1 MVPFLFAGQEM
12 LLGASRAL
20 YWPAERALLIAD
32 LHLEKASF
40 FARHGQM
47 LPPYD
52 SRETLGRVAQL
63 IRETGARRVFCLGDN
78 FHDDAG
84 VDRLEP
90 HAAGMLEA
98 LTRASDW
105 VWITGNHDANLSGIC
120 GGTPVDELVVSGL
133 ILRHRAIPGER
144 GAEMSGH
151 FHPRLR
157 LTVKGRS
164 IVRPCAILAM
174 GHPEQTS
181 DQHTSDKQASGSSQT
196 DKLILPAFGA
206 LTGGMDAADPVI
218 RDAVQ
223 PAGAI
228 DALVAA
234 SGRIARFPL
243 WRAAA

>member
-1 MVPFLFAGQEM
+1 MVPFLFAGQEL

-40 FARHGQM
+40 YARHGQM

-52 SRETLGRVAQL
+52 SRETLERVAQL

-78 FHDDAG
+78 FHDAAG

-90 HAAGMLEA
+90 HAAGMLNA
-98 LTRASDW
+98 LTCATDW
-105 VWITGNHDANLSGIC
+105 VWITGNHDANLSGVC
-120 GGTPVDELVVSGL
+120 GGTPVEELTVSGL
-133 ILRHRAIPGER
+133 ILRHRAIPGEG
-144 GAEMSGH
+144 GAEVSGH

-164 IVRPCAILAM
+164 IVRPCAVLAT
-174 GHPEQTS
+174 PALEADRAPT
-181 DQHTSDKQASGSSQT
+181 
-196 DKLILPAFGA
+196 KLVLPAFGA

-218 RDAVQ
+218 RDAMQ
-223 PAGAI
+223 PAEII

-234 SGRIARFPL
+234 PDRIARFPV

>member
-1 MVPFLFAGQEM
+1 MVPFLFTGQEL

-20 YWPAERALLIAD
+20 YWPAEQALLIAD

-52 SRETLGRVAQL
+52 SRETLERVAQL

-84 VDRLEP
+84 VERLEP
-90 HAAGMLEA
+90 HAAGMLDA
-98 LTRASDW
+98 LTRATDW
-105 VWITGNHDANLSGIC
+105 VWITGNHDANLSGVC
-120 GGTPVDELVVSGL
+120 GGTPVEELAVSGL
-133 ILRHRAIPGER
+133 ILRHRAIPGES
-144 GAEMSGH
+144 GAEVSGH

-164 IVRPCAILAM
+164 IVRPCAVLASPAP
-174 GHPEQTS
+174 GAAQSTE
-181 DQHTSDKQASGSSQT
+181 
-196 DKLILPAFGA
+196 KLVLPAFGA
-206 LTGGMDAADPVI
+206 LTGGMDAADPAI
-218 RDAVQ
+218 RDAMQ
-223 PAGAI
+223 PAENI

-234 SGRIARFPL
+234 RGRIARFPL
-243 WRAAA
+243 WRAATHG